1 MDSSQDKNLPPT
13 ERRLEKARKDG
24 QVAHSQHLSHF
35 AVLGGGAFALFG
47 LVHLVVERLL
57 VMLQSQLRFD
67 ANTLAEPALM
77 AQQTM
82 ELTFSGLLVSLPFGL
97 IVMALSVLASLSV
110 TGLLITFKPLTPD
123 LSKLN
128 PLSGMGRIFSRAKA
142 VEVAQLIIIIA
153 VLAVVIVTYVNTHLD
168 EMAALALQADQHALK
183 AASHWMVSGLGMM
196 LLVIAIVA
204 AIDVPVQITLHK
216 SQLKMSEQ
224 EVREEHKESEGNPET
239 KNRRRARQ
247 REIAQRQSIRQ
258 VPKAD
263 FVVVNPTHYAV
274 ALRYDESSMG
284 APRVIAKGVDL
295 VALKIREVARHHE
308 VPLLEAPM
316 LARAL
321 YAHAELDEDIPAAL
335 YTAVAQVLAYVYR
348 MRAAMRGEEPF
359 PADCPVPEI
368 SPELDPLHANALKEA
383 NT

>member
-47 LVHLVVERLL
+47 LVHLAVERLL

-153 VLAVVIVTYVNTHLD
+153 VLAVVIVTYVNTHLE

-196 LLVIAIVA
+196 LLVIAVVA

-359 PADCPVPEI
+359 PAHCPVPEI
-368 SPELDPLHANALKEA
+368 PPELDPLHANALKEA